1 MPLMGSFYVGT
12 SGLQMSQNALN
23 TTAHN
28 ISNKDTQGFVR
39 QQVLQ
44 ADRVYNTIKS
54 GTPATGSMQTG
65 LGVTYA
71 KVRQVRDYFLD
82 QSYRK
87 ENGRAAFYST
97 SFNALTEVEDLLD
110 EYNDDASF
118 NHALTKLWSSIEELA
133 KTPDDTV
140 VQRLLIQNAQTFL
153 TNAKQVYAG
162 LVDYQNELNSQ
173 IKDKVAEIN
182 SLGHQI
188 LDLNAEI
195 RKVETGIEAA
205 NDLRDARNEALDKL
219 SSMVTIKYEEDI
231 YGAITVEVEGYDFVG
246 PDKVYEMNAYLD
258 SQTGFYTPFW
268 ENNATYTYDAEGD
281 KVWDISEAKV
291 FDTYRLISSE
301 KGTDIGELRA
311 MLYARG
317 DRVANFTDIP
327 VKPVQ
332 PDFTDTV
339 KYPYGANDPQYALDA
354 AEYNYQMGI
363 YEKEVDVYN
372 HTIAQSVCMN
382 IQAEFDQLVHN
393 VAVSVNEVL
402 YGAFQKNGGEYMVD
416 DDGSPLQIFQKIATP
431 GFTKN
436 EVTGEWEYYPE
447 NTSDHYYVDTLYTIN
462 NLQIN
467 PTLVRE
473 AGKMGFIL
481 KDGTV
486 DFDTAYGLLEAF
498 DKDQYVLNPNV
509 TTTCSINTY
518 YTNLVSQVA
527 NSGFVYKSIAESQAA
542 TVASIQSSR
551 EQVVGVSADEE
562 LTNMIKFQNAFNAA
576 SRYINVV
583 DEMLEHIITA
593 M

>member
-44 ADRVYNTIKS
+44 ADRVYNTIKN

-339 KYPYGANDPQYALDA
+339 KYPYGTNDPQYALDA

-363 YEKEVDVYN
+363 YEEEVDVYN

-583 DEMLEHIITA
+583 DEMLEHIITS